1 MALYFGTISKLISFG
16 FSSEGSIMFRREFFG
31 AAAGVASPA
40 ALSRP
45 MIDALA
51 REIEAAIMA
60 EIPGVKRVQVTYD
73 PENEKVPLMILAF
86 RV

>member
-1 MALYFGTISKLISFG
+1 
-16 FSSEGSIMFRREFFG
+16 MFRREFFG
-31 AAAGVASPA
+31 AAAGVVTAAPV

-45 MIDALA
+45 KVDALA

-60 EIPGVKRVQVTYD
+60 ELPGVKRVQVTYD
-73 PENEKVPLMILAF
+73 PTNEKVPLMILAF